1 MAEKGSTAVIHFVG
15 RLADDGPDAVFDTSD
30 VDVAL
35 EAGIYHAH
43 RDYAPVEFQIGDG
56 TVLSGIDNAVRD
68 MSEGETQTIH
78 LNPEDAFG
86 SRHDERVVNISRA
99 ELEARNDATATDGEL
114 VGSETGETGWITG
127 VTDDT
132 VEIDFNHELAGEPVE
147 FEIRLLNVYDTKTD
161 LDE

>member
-1 MAEKGSTAVIHFVG
+1 MVDEGSTAVIHFVG

-43 RDYAPVEFQIGDG
+43 RDYTPVEFQVGDG
-56 TVLSGIDNAVRD
+56 TVLPGIDTAVRD
-68 MSEGETQTIH
+68 MNEGETRTMS
-78 LNPEDAFG
+78 LDPEDAFG
-86 SRHDERVVNISRA
+86 SRHDERVVDISRA
-99 ELEARNDATATDGEL
+99 ELEARNDVTATDGEL

-147 FEIRLLNVYDTKTD
+147 FEIRLLNVY
-161 LDE
+161 EGENESGE